1 VNAFAYPV
9 EDAFYDRVNLAVD
22 ILREREEIG
31 LEHLKILIHQIKLDG
46 FLKRAT
52 TVYQNAILHA
62 SKQLAGKLLP
72 KTSKHV
78 RLEDEVIL

>member
-1 VNAFAYPV
+1 MNAFAYPV
-9 EDAFYDRVNLAVD
+9 EDAFSDRVNLAVD
-22 ILREREEIG
+22 ILRERKEIDS
-31 LEHLKILIHQIKLDG
+31 EHLTILTNQIKPDW

-62 SKQLAGKLLP
+62 SKQLDGKLLP